1 MFTGRGAGDDRA
13 ELFVV
18 AEGTTPAGE
27 AFAGHVVSALGQ
39 LWATLDQSLTGSIR
53 RLFEEADRNLR
64 EWNAKSIAQHHVA
77 LGLTCLARR
86 GPQVVIGQAG
96 PTVAFHFSGG
106 TVRAL
111 FPDGEHRAPLGTD
124 GDDPQLQRL
133 ALAGGDR
140 VLLLSTPAV
149 RMLGQ
154 ELVEGIVA
162 LPREQV
168 LRDLYHRVRNLRH
181 VTALL
186 VSAGAEGD
194 EQEAREFVI
203 GEPGDGPVIGEPP
216 TIGGP
221 EPPGAGQGPG
231 IQPSLFI
238 DGGVEEESLQ
248 LARKRLESVDARAR
262 HVVPPP
268 RVAVAAPPPLVR
280 AVGDDDSFRRMAEER
295 VARAARW
302 RRDGSVRTPEPMRI
316 RAPEPQAV
324 VPERQEFGGAAAAME
339 RPTNG
344 RRERRQSFSR
354 GLVRGQPPVRPS
366 YAANDAP
373 FVSDLAE
380 GRRARSVASQTATS
394 ASFEPGDGMA
404 SAPAGTLVRVRPAMS
419 GRRWKG
425 GGSLGGRSTVSGH
438 LPPTWLIIVIG
449 LGVLIGLVGF
459 ITVPNLLEEETAQR
473 QQELVNQAEA
483 QLATALV
490 QPDPAEKRQMLNAAH
505 AMLLEALELDQADP
519 RARDLVSEV
528 AGVIAAMDAVIEP
541 AVVETITSLAEFG
554 DNPVAATR
562 MAVSESAA
570 YLLDTTGAQVLAVDF
585 ATGAPQ
591 AIFKAGEGE
600 QPLPRP
606 VALTVGDVVELG
618 GEVLL
623 IADERAG
630 LWAYTP
636 DGTVQPV
643 PLAAPASLSI
653 TDIAVANQELYVL
666 DAPAATIYRF
676 VPSGGG
682 FQVEPAIVVTAPELA
697 ASRRLLVDSEIIT
710 VSSDGTV
717 RRIAGE
723 VSLALAQAGID
734 QPLVSAA
741 APHTV
746 VPDGEIYVVDP
757 PNDRIVVFARNGTF
771 VRQYRHQDFKGI
783 TSMAIRN
790 GTAYIFSGATLRRV
804 VFE

>member
-64 EWNAKSIAQHHVA
+64 DWNAKSIAQHHVA

-106 TVRAL
+106 AVRAI
-111 FPDGEHRAPLGTD
+111 FPDDEHRTPLGAD
-124 GDDPQLQRL
+124 GNEPQLERL
-133 ALAGGDR
+133 DLAPGDR

-149 RMLGQ
+149 RTLGQ
-154 ELVEGIVA
+154 DLVEGILS

-168 LRDLYHRVRNLRH
+168 LRDLYYRVREMRH

-186 VSAGAEGD
+186 VSARPEGS
-194 EQEAREFVI
+194 EREEAGFVI
-203 GEPGDGPVIGEPP
+203 GEADGGPVIGEQPRV
-216 TIGGP
+216 GGTDAA
-221 EPPGAGQGPG
+221 EHGHGPGG

-238 DGGVEEESLQ
+238 DGGIEEEMLE
-248 LARKRLESVDARAR
+248 LARKRLEAVDARPR
-262 HVVPPP
+262 HVTPPP
-268 RVAVAAPPPLVR
+268 RVAVAAPAPLVR
-280 AVGDDDSFRRMAEER
+280 AVGDDEAFRRMAEER
-295 VARAARW
+295 AARAARW
-302 RRDGSVRTPEPMRI
+302 RREANVRQPEPMVI
-316 RAPEPQAV
+316 RAPEPQGAGPGRRQV
-324 VPERQEFGGAAAAME
+324 AANLPEPME
-339 RPTNG
+339 RPANG

-354 GLVRGQPPVRPS
+354 GLVRGQSPPRP
-366 YAANDAP
+366 AHATHDAP
-373 FVSDLAE
+373 LVSDLAE
-380 GRRARSVASQTATS
+380 GRRARPVASQAGIEPSTGMTAPPT
-394 ASFEPGDGMA
+394 
-404 SAPAGTLVRVRPAMS
+404 GTLVRVRPAMS

-438 LPPTWLIIVIG
+438 LPPTWLIILIG
-449 LGVLIGLVGF
+449 LSVLIGLVGF

-473 QQELVNQAEA
+473 QQQLVGQAEA

-490 QPDPAEKRQMLNAAH
+490 QPDPAEKRKLLNAAH
-505 AMLLEALELDQADP
+505 AMLLEAVELDQADP
-519 RARDLVSEV
+519 RAQELVSEV

-554 DNPVAATR
+554 DNPVAVTR
-562 MAVSESAA
+562 MAASDTAA

-585 ATGAPQ
+585 ATGAPE
-591 AIFKAGEGE
+591 AIYRAGGE
-600 QPLPRP
+600 EQLPRP
-606 VALTVGDVVELG
+606 VALTIGDVVELG

-630 LWAYTP
+630 LWAYAP
-636 DGTVQPV
+636 GGAVRPV
-643 PLAAPASLSI
+643 PLAAMAGMSI

-676 VPSGGG
+676 VPSDSG
-682 FQVEPAIVVTAPELA
+682 FGAEPDVAVKAPELA
-697 ASRRLLVDSEIIT
+697 AARRLLVDSEIIT

-717 RRIAGE
+717 RRFAGE
-723 VSLALAQAGID
+723 VSLALAQSGID
-734 QPLVSAA
+734 KPLVAAA

-746 VPDGEIYVVDP
+746 APDGELYLVDG

-771 VRQYRHQDFKGI
+771 VRQYRHADFKGI